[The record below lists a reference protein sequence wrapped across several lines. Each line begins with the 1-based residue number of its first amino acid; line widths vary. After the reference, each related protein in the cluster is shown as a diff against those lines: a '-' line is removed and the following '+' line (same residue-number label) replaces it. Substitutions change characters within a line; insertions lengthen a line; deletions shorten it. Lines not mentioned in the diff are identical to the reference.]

1 MGDTEVTVGPAAYV
15 KWSAATMALVP
26 PDGVVTLTSTTPVPA
41 GLVAA
46 IWLSLVTVKL
56 AAAAPK
62 LTAGARAALG
72 RAERPMAPGAPPAVG
87 PLLGDT
93 ELTVGAGGAI

>member
-41 GLVAA
+41 GLVAV
-46 IWLSLVTVKL
+46 IVVSLVTVKL

-62 LTAGARAALG
+62 LTAVAPVK
-72 RAERPMAPGAPPAVG
+72 AEPPIVTGVPPASG
-87 PLLGDT
+87 PLLGVT
-93 ELTVGAGGAI
+93 ELTAGAGGGAI